1 MKQLIKMSDRRKR
14 IELAVLSVM
23 IAIVS
28 FVHYRSVDS
37 DPLVHEVT
45 QRLYYL
51 PILYAASR
59 YGFVGGSMTAI
70 LSIVCFVIHAP
81 QHMDEPDIY
90 YSQYAE
96 MIVFFVVGATA
107 GLLSDAQRR
116 EHRRHEQTL
125 EELARAYKE
134 LRETVDQLLL
144 ADRLS
149 SLGQLSAALIHEIR
163 NPLASIKGAVEA
175 LCPDIPPEHRK
186 RQFLDAI
193 KGEAERLNKLVTD
206 FLQFARPREPE
217 LLPVQPNDV
226 VYAVV
231 QLVGKE
237 AIRLGVRLSV
247 HLDTSLPRVM
257 MDGEQIKQALLNLVI
272 NGMQAAPRGG
282 EVQVATIRRQDA
294 VGIRVKDSG
303 SGISPDVASKLLTP
317 FVTTKAGGTG
327 LGLVIAE
334 RLVKQHH
341 GTIHARNASEGGAVF
356 EIELPLE
363 VTSRLPESVLSAPAQ
378 KSA

>member
-303 SGISPDVASKLLTP
+303 SGISPDVASKLFTP

-363 VTSRLPESVLSAPAQ
+363 VTSRLPESVLSAPA
-378 KSA
+378 

>member
-303 SGISPDVASKLLTP
+303 SGISPDVASKLFTP